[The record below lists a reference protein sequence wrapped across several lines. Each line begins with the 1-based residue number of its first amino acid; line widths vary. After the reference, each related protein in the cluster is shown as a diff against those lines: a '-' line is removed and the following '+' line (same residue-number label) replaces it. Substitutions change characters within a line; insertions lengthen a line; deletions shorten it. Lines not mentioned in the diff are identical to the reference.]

1 MGETEGEWS
10 IYGFPGLLR
19 SSSSVLKVTAAM
31 HHSIKVLE
39 SMGWHTTTCLS
50 VEALHQVFCVKS
62 CSDHG
67 HDQLCDL
74 KNISRPTLGFLK
86 YKMGEH
92 TDCVEA
98 WARLW
103 YRERERL
110 KEHNSSCLLCH
121 LAPAAM
127 STHGGSHEVSWSLM
141 LGWSFD
147 IVMVFFTMVL
157 SSKVLNFCDLSFLFS
172 SYYRWRFRERSKGC
186 QETLGAIQNSLRQKA

>member
-19 SSSSVLKVTAAM
+19 GSSNVLKVTAAM
-31 HHSIKVLE
+31 HHSIMVLE

-50 VEALHQVFCVKS
+50 VEALHRVFCVKS

-74 KNISRPTLGFLK
+74 KNISRLTLGFLK

-103 YRERERL
+103 HRVREAQRAQQFMPTFVTW
-110 KEHNSSCLLCH
+110 LLLPWAH
-121 LAPAAM
+121 MEAHTKFP
-127 STHGGSHEVSWSLM
+127 EVSCWVGHLILLWCSLP
-141 LGWSFD
+141 W
-147 IVMVFFTMVL
+147 
-157 SSKVLNFCDLSFLFS
+157 C
-172 SYYRWRFRERSKGC
+172 YRQRFWIFV
-186 QETLGAIQNSLRQKA
+186 T